1 MRGKL
6 IVITLVILSFV
17 SGGFFL
23 LQSQTSKPQNTT
35 QKPQKS
41 VESLS
46 TSPSIF
52 PSVSPTL
59 AGFNKVIKVIDGDT
73 IDVEING
80 KKETLR
86 LIGINT
92 PETVDPRKPVQ
103 CFGREASNKA
113 KEVLS
118 GKMVRLEADQTQ
130 GERDKYKRL
139 LRYVFLE
146 DGTNFNKF
154 MIVEGYAH
162 EYTYNIPYKYQKEF
176 KEAEA
181 TAQKGKIGL
190 WADAACSGS
199 TSISTQSSVIATQAA
214 NIPNGKYECNCGK
227 TCSKISTCEEAYY
240 QLQNCGCSQRDSDGD
255 GVPCESLC
263 AK

>member
-1 MRGKL
+1 MKDKL
-6 IVITLVILSFV
+6 IIAAFIILAFV

-23 LQSQTSKPQNTT
+23 SQNNTKPQVIT
-35 QKPQKS
+35 QTPSKS
-41 VESLS
+41 VESIS
-46 TSPSIF
+46 ATPSI
-52 PSVSPTL
+52 SSSTL
-59 AGFNKVIKVIDGDT
+59 PVIAGLNRVIKVIDGDT
-73 IDVEING
+73 IDVDING

-86 LIGINT
+86 LIGMDT

-103 CFGREASNKA
+103 CFGQEASNKA

-118 GKMVRLEADQTQ
+118 GKMVRLEADATQ

-154 MIVEGYAH
+154 MIAEGYAH
-162 EYTYNIPYKYQKEF
+162 EYTYRSPYKYQKEF
-176 KEAEA
+176 KEAQVS
-181 TAQKGKIGL
+181 AQKEKKGL
-190 WADAACSGS
+190 WADNVCSGS
-199 TSISTQSSVIATQAA
+199 ASTSIQPSLTVSQAA

-240 QLQNCGCSQRDSDGD
+240 QLQNCGCSARDSDGD